1 MALTSG
7 TLLNNR
13 YRIVSILGQGG
24 MGSVYR
30 AVDEHLGVSVAVKEN
45 LFLTD
50 EYSRQFQREASILGS
65 LRQASLPRVRDYF
78 TVPNQGQY
86 LIMDFIEGE
95 DLRSRIERLRV
106 LPEKD
111 VILVGVLI
119 CDALTYLH
127 TRKPPI
133 VHRDIKPG
141 NIKISPEGE
150 AFLVD
155 FGLAKTMNPNQA
167 TVTGARAMTP
177 GFSPPEQYGTART
190 DARTDIYS
198 LGATLYAALT
208 GMIAEDGLARA
219 TGKEELTPIRDL
231 EPKVNRRLAGVVE
244 KALELDPEDR
254 FQTADEFRAALLDA
268 SESPVFADRLTVP
281 PPPVKPPIPLSEEG
295 SEESAEVPIPQNGSS
310 SESGRQRNSRARQRA
325 AARRRVWMLGTAIV
339 LVLIVLLLVSI
350 PELPARALALFVNNP
365 TPTLTDPTALPTE
378 PVVQPTTPI
387 LPSATPQPPPPAT
400 ITPSPTPTGSPTPTS
415 NAFGLP
421 ELAFTSNRSGSFQI
435 WMMDATGANLRPL
448 TNIPGGA
455 CQPSWSPR
463 GEQIAFV
470 SPCMGK
476 DNYGGG
482 RIFIM
487 TADGKDIHPLPI
499 ANNPEGNYDPA
510 WSPDGSKIAYTFH
523 SGKQTQIYVYDFKN
537 LITTNYSN
545 SKAVDSNPAWSPDS
559 HYIAFRRQSAVG
571 LIWLMTDLGQNQT
584 SFNYSDAATNS
595 FGPAWTKDGQIILFS
610 QNKIS
615 NGIPWLEGLR
625 VVDQNTN
632 KDFRIPAGG
641 QDIGPVAGVSIS
653 PDGLW
658 IAYESWPDGKNH
670 DIFRITING
679 TDQTQLTLDPAFDFS
694 PAWKPKIE

>member
-1 MALTSG
+1 MTLTSG

-24 MGSVYR
+24 MGAVYR

-45 LFLTD
+45 LYLSD
-50 EYSRQFQREASILGS
+50 EYARQFQREAAILGG

-86 LIMDFIEGE
+86 LVMDFIEGE

-111 VILVGVLI
+111 IILVGVLI

-155 FGLAKTMNPNQA
+155 FGLAKVMTANQA

-190 DARTDIYS
+190 DPRTDIYS

-231 EPKVNRRLAGVVE
+231 EPKVNRRLAGAVE

-254 FQTADEFRAALLDA
+254 YQTADDFRKALIDA
-268 SESPVFADRLTVP
+268 SESPVHADRLTVP
-281 PPPVKPPIPLSEEG
+281 PPPIKPPVPDSEEG
-295 SEESAEVPIPQNGSS
+295 SEESAEPALEAAENAP
-310 SESGRQRNSRARQRA
+310 RQRNNSNSRRRA
-325 AARRRVWMLGTAIV
+325 AALRRRALMVGVAII
-339 LVLIVLLLVSI
+339 IVVIAFVMISV
-350 PELPARALALFVNNP
+350 PELPGMALGLLVPSPTKLAPDPTSEVTQPLATTSLVSLPTATLAP
-365 TPTLTDPTALPTE
+365 TPTVTMP
-378 PVVQPTTPI
+378 
-387 LPSATPQPPPPAT
+387 
-400 ITPSPTPTGSPTPTS
+400 PSPSPVPSVTPTS
-415 NAFGLP
+415 IADGLP
-421 ELAFTSNRSGSFQI
+421 VIAFSSNRSGSMQI
-435 WMMDATGANLRPL
+435 WLMDALGGHLQKL
-448 TNIPGGA
+448 TNVQGGA
-455 CQPSWSPR
+455 CQPAWSPK
-463 GEQIAFV
+463 GDQIAFT

-476 DNYGGG
+476 DNYAGG
-482 RIFIM
+482 RILIM
-487 TADGKDIHPLPI
+487 SADGTNIHPLPI

-510 WSPDGSKIAYTFH
+510 WSPPDGSKIAYTFH
-523 SGKQTQIYVYDFKN
+523 SGQQTQIYVYDFN
-537 LITTNYSN
+537 NQITTNYSN
-545 SKAVDSNPAWSPDS
+545 SKNFDSHPAWSPDGKL
-559 HYIAFRRQSAVG
+559 IAFRRQTQVG
-571 LIWLMTDLGQNQT
+571 LIWLMTDKGQNQT
-584 SFNYSDAATNS
+584 SFNYSDIATNS
-595 FGPAWTKDGQIILFS
+595 FGPAWTPDGQLILFS
-610 QNKIS
+610 QNKITT
-615 NGIPWLEGLR
+615 GIPWLQALR
-625 VVDQNTN
+625 LKDQNTN

-641 QDIGPVAGVSIS
+641 QDIGPVAGVSVS
-653 PDGLW
+653 PNGLW

-670 DIFRITING
+670 DIYRITING
-679 TDQTQLTLDPAFDFS
+679 TDLTQLTTDASFDFS
-694 PAWKPKIE
+694 PAWKPK

>member
-1 MALTSG
+1 MTLTSG

-24 MGSVYR
+24 MGAVYR

-50 EYSRQFQREASILGS
+50 EYARQFQREASILAG
-65 LRQASLPRVRDYF
+65 LRQASLPRVRDYY

-86 LIMDFIEGE
+86 LVMDFIEGE

-111 VILVGVLI
+111 IILIGVLI

-155 FGLAKTMNPNQA
+155 FGLAKVMTANQA

-190 DARTDIYS
+190 DPRTDIYS

-219 TGKEELTPIRDL
+219 TGKEELTPIREL

-254 FQTADEFRAALLDA
+254 YQTAEDFRTALLDA
-268 SESPVFADRLTVP
+268 SESPVSANRLTVP
-281 PPPVKPPIPLSEEG
+281 PPPIKSPVPT
-295 SEESAEVPIPQNGSS
+295 SEES
-310 SESGRQRNSRARQRA
+310 SEEASEPVLETPGDPPRQRSSRSRRRA
-325 AARRRVWMLGTAIV
+325 ALQRRMWMLGTAIV
-339 LVLIVLLLVSI
+339 LVVVALVFISI
-350 PELPARALALFVNNP
+350 PELSGKALAFLAPLPTRTMPATTNIPTVAEIDPTQPAPP
-365 TPTLTDPTALPTE
+365 TPLPTPLPTATL
-378 PVVQPTTPI
+378 QP
-387 LPSATPQPPPPAT
+387 S
-400 ITPSPTPTGSPTPTS
+400 PSPTFAPTSTS
-415 NAFGLP
+415 NADVLP
-421 ELAFTSNRSGSFQI
+421 VIAFTSNRSGSMQI
-435 WMMDATGANLRPL
+435 WQMDADGTNLHQL
-448 TNIPGGA
+448 SNIAGGA
-455 CQPSWSPR
+455 CQPAWSPH
-463 GEQIAFV
+463 GDQIAFV

-476 DNYGGG
+476 DNYAGG

-487 TADGKDIHPLPI
+487 DASGTNIHPLPI

-510 WSPDGSKIAYTFH
+510 WSPDGTKIAYTFH
-523 SGKQTQIYVYDFKN
+523 GGQQTQIYVYDFN
-537 LITTNYSN
+537 NQITTNISN
-545 SKAVDSNPAWSPDS
+545 TKAIDSNPAWSPDGKE
-559 HYIAFRRQSAVG
+559 IAFRRQTAIG
-571 LIWLMTDLGQNQT
+571 LIWIMTDKGQDQT

-595 FGPAWTKDGQIILFS
+595 FGPAWSADGQLILFC
-610 QNKIS
+610 QNKITT
-615 NGIPWLEGLR
+615 GIPWMMGLR
-625 VVDQNTN
+625 LADQNTN
-632 KDFRIPAGG
+632 RDFHIPATG
-641 QDIGPVAGVSIS
+641 QDIGPVAGIKVS

-658 IAYESWPDGKNH
+658 IVFESWPDGKNH
-670 DIFRITING
+670 DIYRITING
-679 TDQTQLTLDPAFDFS
+679 TDQTQLTTDASFDFAPS
-694 PAWKPKIE
+694 WKPK